1 MDGELEERL
10 LGTHL
15 RLVVLAESLRG
26 MGTVAINDG
35 MNVYGLMPDQAVRLL
50 GAFLSYTG
58 REAQAIADVME
69 SILDSPN

>member
-1 MDGELEERL
+1 MDEELEERM
-10 LGTHL
+10 LGAHL
-15 RLVVLAESLRG
+15 RLIMLAESLRG

-50 GAFLSYTG
+50 GAFLAYAG

-69 SILDSPN
+69 STLDSQN